1 MKAVDKIYSIFSSF
15 LLKFFLF
22 LQVFL
27 FLRLLFKFLGA
38 NPETPVVSII
48 YKGSDIFISP
58 FNLIFDDIYLGNFL
72 IEISTLCAMIGYA
85 IVMFAIVKLLRLR
98 RREY

>member
-1 MKAVDKIYSIFSSF
+1 MKTLDKINSIFSSF

-22 LQVFL
+22 LQIFL
-27 FLRLLFKFLGA
+27 FLRLLLKFLGA

-48 YKGSDIFISP
+48 YKGSDIFIAP
-58 FNLIFDDIYLGNFL
+58 FNMIFNDIYLGNLL

-85 IVMFAIVKLLRLR
+85 VAMFAIIKLLRLR